1 MLDMF
6 PRFVFILLVVS
17 LLGAAQPRPVP
28 TQTRPQQQTPPPP
41 RVPAQPVDAA
51 DMPAPVNSPAKMLK
65 YQHEEVKKDMEK
77 LAKLVTE
84 VQEELDKGGEN
95 VLSLNTLKKL
105 EEVEKLSRKV
115 RGRIKQ

>member
-1 MLDMF
+1 M
-6 PRFVFILLVVS
+6 
-17 LLGAAQPRPVP
+17 
-28 TQTRPQQQTPPPP
+28 
-41 RVPAQPVDAA
+41 PAQPTDPGDV
-51 DMPAPVNSPAKMLK
+51 PAPANSPAKMLK

-84 VQEELDKGGEN
+84 VQEDLDKDGEN

-115 RGRIKQ
+115 RTRLKQ